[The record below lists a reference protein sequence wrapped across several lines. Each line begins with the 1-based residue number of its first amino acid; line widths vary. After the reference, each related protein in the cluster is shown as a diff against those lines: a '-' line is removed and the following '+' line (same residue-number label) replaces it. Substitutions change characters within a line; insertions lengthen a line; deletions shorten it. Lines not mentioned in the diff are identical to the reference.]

1 LEKPSFI
8 RCFNPASNTS
18 DRAEQFES
26 FYLSF
31 LQSYD
36 HSSDRI
42 DRQDKA
48 RIRLGSRRTRDN
60 RFIKEEDSFIFFPAF
75 GIGAIISFIKETP
88 TMIKMSSRSSIM
100 IIAIV
105 AMLVQISFFT
115 PQKSSSFFALAKN
128 NDSRDDSIHKQNKRI
143 NEQTRKRNKDDD
155 DDDKD
160 KGSRRRRQPRARN
173 RSPVENKSED
183 TRNKKKNR
191 DKNNEGDKEK
201 QKNVKEEVRVKF

>member
-1 LEKPSFI
+1 LS
-8 RCFNPASNTS
+8 RHVSDWVPAG
-18 DRAEQFES
+18 
-26 FYLSF
+26 L
-31 LQSYD
+31 
-36 HSSDRI
+36 
-42 DRQDKA
+42 
-48 RIRLGSRRTRDN
+48 DN
-60 RFIKEEDSFIFFPAF
+60 RFITEEDSFIFFPAF
-75 GIGAIISFIKETP
+75 GIGAISFKGDAY
-88 TMIKMSSRSSIM
+88 TMIKMSSKSSIM

-128 NDSRDDSIHKQNKRI
+128 NDSRGDDSIHKQNKRI